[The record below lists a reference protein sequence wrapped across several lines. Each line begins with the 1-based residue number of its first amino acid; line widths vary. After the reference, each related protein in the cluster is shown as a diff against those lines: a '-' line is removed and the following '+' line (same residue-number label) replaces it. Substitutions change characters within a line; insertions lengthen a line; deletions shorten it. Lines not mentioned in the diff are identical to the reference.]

1 MKGIWR
7 KSLKVIFHFT
17 FSVCIYIRV
26 FCVLFSILSPLL
38 ESPKRKCLYKRF
50 YIWWNKQRAI
60 VWFPWSLKEKLCMRT
75 MALRLTKYSSILYG
89 SLIVYG
95 STSTHCTQLTHYA
108 GPTYISINT
117 LLTVYSLLRISCIF
131 QPIATCADPTR
142 YLHAT
147 NIHDILTA
155 TKGRFAVRS
164 PLSLAHL

>member
-1 MKGIWR
+1 
-7 KSLKVIFHFT
+7 
-17 FSVCIYIRV
+17 
-26 FCVLFSILSPLL
+26 
-38 ESPKRKCLYKRF
+38 
-50 YIWWNKQRAI
+50 
-60 VWFPWSLKEKLCMRT
+60 MRT

-164 PLSLAHL
+164 PLSLAHLQPGGREYQTLCWKIRVQRQVSCISSLSLWLNSGNPRSAQVTSSYLVREKN